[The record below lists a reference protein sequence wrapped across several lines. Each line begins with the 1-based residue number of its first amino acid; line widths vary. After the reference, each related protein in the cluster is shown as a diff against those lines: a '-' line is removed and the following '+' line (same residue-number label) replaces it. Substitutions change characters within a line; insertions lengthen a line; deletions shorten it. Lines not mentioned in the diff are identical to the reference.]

1 MPGQAGPAILS
12 TTNRPCRRCV
22 RETPPSGIL
31 VIFSLWQVESADDFA
46 KEVQKRVLEARAD
59 WEAERVSTTQLHVD
73 DLRALEASHLASI
86 EAKVAQLR
94 SKYDFLRP
102 KPQRSCV
109 DEERQVSECYA
120 TAANALDCARFVDQY
135 AACARA
141 VTEQLAIS
149 IQAAE

>member
-1 MPGQAGPAILS
+1 MLA
-12 TTNRPCRRCV
+12 
-22 RETPPSGIL
+22 
-31 VIFSLWQVESADDFA
+31 QVEATHSVDDIA
-46 KEVQKRVLEARAD
+46 KEVHQRVLAARAE
-59 WEAERVSTTQLHVD
+59 WEAERLSTTQLHVD

-102 KPQRSCV
+102 KPQRSCA

-141 VTEQLAIS
+141 VTDQLAMAM
-149 IQAAE
+149 QAAK